1 MNKKFLNINGEYFG
15 YSDIDTTHGYHSFL
29 IPVIDIDRFESSLK
43 LINIPKIYFYKT
55 NKIPS
60 AFNVIKNFTDMYTT
74 SDEFEYTI
82 FKDLHIF
89 SSHFEFRLH
98 GKCHI
103 MDKSDFRDIKIETLL
118 K

>member
-1 MNKKFLNINGEYFG
+1 MDKKFLNVNGENFN
-15 YSDIDTTHGYHSFL
+15 YSDIDTTHEYHSFL
-29 IPVIDIDRFESSLK
+29 IPVIDIDRFELSLTST
-43 LINIPKIYFYKT
+43 PKIYFHKFS
-55 NKIPS
+55 KIPGV
-60 AFNVIKNFTDMYTT
+60 AKDMSGCYTV
-74 SDEFEYTI
+74 DKFEYTI